1 MQRLQSIAAETKE
14 QGVFTK
20 EECDTFF
27 LYLMEMQG
35 NIGARGNSSKDSFWR
50 KAARASGDE
59 ASVKT
64 IKTESIAKTA
74 KAHWDE
80 LLDYKDANIT
90 VFEVEDTFPAIF
102 FLQEIKDNVI
112 DVKINCI

>member
-1 MQRLQSIAAETKE
+1 M
-14 QGVFTK
+14 
-20 EECDTFF
+20 
-27 LYLMEMQG
+27 
-35 NIGARGNSSKDSFWR
+35 
-50 KAARASGDE
+50 
-59 ASVKT
+59 KT

-90 VFEVEDTFPAIF
+90 VFEVEDPFPAIF

-112 DVKINCI
+112 DVKINCIQASAEKIKSASKEHKETA